1 MIPRFTVLTPTPR
14 RTKLL
19 PAPYLASLHR
29 RNDRDTVPSDASLCG
44 HNRIDN
50 IWLDPAHVGA
60 ISMRLYSATTTPLP
74 HWRCQITGRYGRS
87 SGQTR
92 LMTMGMTRQQPFPE
106 QLWGADEARR
116 AKMRCLLVAALL
128 VIAGCAS
135 ISPPSV
141 RRPSPAPTNR
151 YESRAPRLELLKLA
165 PDTRVRVS
173 SVRWH
178 TPVIGPL
185 AVASER
191 AVSIWSVN
199 SERRIEIPMTEVS
212 TIHANP
218 ELKSNASKMAYQ
230 GVWGG
235 GPCQVE

>member
-1 MIPRFTVLTPTPR
+1 MPSARWKEALA
-14 RTKLL
+14 LL
-19 PAPYLASLHR
+19 DDSLK
-29 RNDRDTVPSDASLCG
+29 
-44 HNRIDN
+44 
-50 IWLDPAHVGA
+50 
-60 ISMRLYSATTTPLP
+60 
-74 HWRCQITGRYGRS
+74 
-87 SGQTR
+87 
-92 LMTMGMTRQQPFPE
+92 E
-106 QLWGADEARR
+106 DEARR

-128 VIAGCAS
+128 VSAGCAN
-135 ISPPSV
+135 ISKSSV
-141 RRPSPAPTNR
+141 RRPSPPPTNQ

-173 SVRWH
+173 SVQWH

-218 ELKSNASKMAYQ
+218 ELKSNASKMASQ

-235 GPCQVE
+235 LLIGVGAAVLYHYAVDDDEKDYTAVEVGVPLGVGWAIMLGTIGGIVGLGEDAWELVYDRP